1 MSRKKLPD
9 LIMTLLVSIAGGW
22 LFASAGQA
30 GEGLAPY
37 PSFAAAEAEVR
48 DLAQTR
54 PEQVQLFIAGK
65 SAGDHD
71 LLLLRV
77 HKGDG
82 IARPAALIGGGIHG
96 DEYIGNRTAMAAA
109 AMLAAGDDPLAS
121 QVLQRMDVYILPL
134 INPDGYAATWESE
147 GKGPAKKTRTNQNG
161 VDLNRNFGKPKARLD
176 MPLGY
181 SGSRDPDSTR
191 YVGPAPVSEPEAKAV
206 RDLAQKYRFFA
217 AVDFHSS
224 GGMIIPALDDD
235 PGSHRGLAKMARA
248 YRQAQANR
256 YLIVMFP
263 WWLPIYQGS
272 MEECLYRE
280 AGTLAVLI
288 ELGQSKDFERGQNVS
303 EFWGFNPRPPETIA
317 RIAKDNARA
326 ALAALLAAFE
336 YTEGKTEPRPGR
348 ELAGNF
354 P

>member
-1 MSRKKLPD
+1 MNRRNFPA
-9 LIMTLLVSIAGGW
+9 LITVLVAINCGW
-22 LFASAGQA
+22 LSASLGNA

-37 PSFAAAEAEVR
+37 PSFAEAEAEVR
-48 DLAQTR
+48 DLAQTH

-65 SAGDHD
+65 SAGGHD
-71 LLLLRV
+71 LLLLRIQ
-77 HKGDG
+77 KGDG
-82 IARPAALIGGGIHG
+82 IARPAALIAGGIHG
-96 DEYIGNRTAMAAA
+96 DEFIGNRTAMAAA
-109 AMLAAGDDPLAS
+109 AILLASDDPLAS
-121 QVLQRMDVYILPL
+121 QVLQRMDVYVLPL
-134 INPDGYAATWESE
+134 INPDGYAAAWECE
-147 GKGPAKKTRTNQNG
+147 GKGPAKQTRTNHNG

-176 MPLGY
+176 LPLGY
-181 SGSRDPDSTR
+181 SGSRDPASTR
-191 YVGPAPVSEPEAKAV
+191 YIGPSPVSEPEAQAV

-224 GGMIIPALDDD
+224 GGMIIPVLDDD
-235 PGSHRGLAKMARA
+235 PRSHLGLGKMAAA
-248 YRQAQANR
+248 YRKAQADR

-288 ELGQSKDFERGQNVS
+288 ELGKAKDFERGRNVS
-303 EFWGFNPRPPETIA
+303 EFWGFNPREPETIA

-326 ALAALLAAFE
+326 AFAALLAAFE
-336 YTEGKTEPRPGR
+336 YTGGKTELRPGR
-348 ELAGNF
+348 ELAGIF